1 MSSHP
6 PPEAP
11 SQGAG
16 RSLLTGGIA
25 AILASTCYLGPLVL
39 LTLGFSGAWIA
50 NLSLLEPLRPLF
62 IGVALVAMWAAG
74 RRIWRPTVA
83 CQPGQ
88 VCAVP
93 VVRRGYK
100 LLFTAIGALV
110 VLGLAL
116 PYVAH
121 WFY

>member
-1 MSSHP
+1 MPSHP
-6 PPEAP
+6 PPEVP

-16 RSLLTGGIA
+16 RSLLTGSIA
-25 AILASTCYLGPLVL
+25 AILASTCCLGPLVL
-39 LTLGFSGAWIA
+39 LMLGFSGAWITH
-50 NLSLLEPLRPLF
+50 LSLLEPLRPLF

-83 CQPGQ
+83 CHPGQ